1 MKLRNQ
7 AFQGTKSSERS
18 VGISGIHAG
27 DGVNKDDY
35 LRIARESGLRF
46 HTTGSPSVAIECVS
60 GYTKELLAFASA
72 IAALEREECA
82 KVCDELAK
90 DGGYCDGPGPK
101 SCAAAIRNKDT
112 K

>member
-1 MKLRNQ
+1 M
-7 AFQGTKSSERS
+7 T
-18 VGISGIHAG
+18 
-27 DGVNKDDY
+27 KDDY
-35 LRIARESGLRF
+35 LRIAREAGFKLITRD
-46 HTTGSPSVAIECVS
+46 GAA
-60 GYTKELLAFASA
+60 TKEQHRVLALCHT